1 MNKKLHYQIGTI
13 FIVASGFIYTIER
26 FISYYLWIGQGQM
39 QGSFPTFSA
48 DLPGL
53 FTNIFLP
60 LFLVIGAISF
70 IRGYRKND

>member
-26 FISYYLWIGQGQM
+26 FISYYSWTGQM
-39 QGSFPTFSA
+39 VKGDYPTYPE
-48 DLPGL
+48 LPGL
-53 FTNIFLP
+53 FTNISLP